1 MNEQEKQKISKLRK
15 LIHQNDILIRIMKAY
30 CKSELNYS
38 MDIESLF
45 LHFDNMTKNQDQMSR
60 ILDKAGL

>member
-1 MNEQEKQKISKLRK
+1 MNEQEKQTISKLRK
-15 LIHQNDILIRIMKAY
+15 LIHQNDILTRIMKAY

-45 LHFDNMTKNQDQMSR
+45 LHFDNMTKNQDQMSK

>member
-45 LHFDNMTKNQDQMSR
+45 LHFDNMTKNQDQMSK

>member
-1 MNEQEKQKISKLRK
+1 MNEQEKQTISKLRK

-45 LHFDNMTKNQDQMSR
+45 LHFDNMTKNQDQMSK